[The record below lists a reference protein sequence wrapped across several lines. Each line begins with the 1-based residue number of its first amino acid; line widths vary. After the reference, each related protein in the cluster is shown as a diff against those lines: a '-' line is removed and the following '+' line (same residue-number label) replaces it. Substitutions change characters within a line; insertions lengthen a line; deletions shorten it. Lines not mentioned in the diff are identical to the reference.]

1 MYEGVIE
8 LKIINK
14 HKIEVENRG
23 YYYIGTYEKG
33 DYTLDKNKLIKANCL
48 YQNGCEIE
56 NLGYGH
62 KDGKPY
68 VKFKC
73 NNLFNQQ
80 MLAWEVRNNER
91 NKK

>member
-1 MYEGVIE
+1 MKT
-8 LKIINK
+8 LKIFNI
-14 HKIEVENRG
+14 
-23 YYYIGTYEKG
+23 TQ
-33 DYTLDKNKLIKANCL
+33 ANFL

-73 NNLFNQQ
+73 NQQ

>member
-48 YQNGCEIE
+48 YIRVKC
-56 NLGYGH
+56 
-62 KDGKPY
+62 PY
-68 VKFKC
+68 C
-73 NNLFNQQ
+73 GISRLFC
-80 MLAWEVRNNER
+80 
-91 NKK
+91 

>member
-1 MYEGVIE
+1 MKT
-8 LKIINK
+8 LKIFNI
-14 HKIEVENRG
+14 
-23 YYYIGTYEKG
+23 TQ
-33 DYTLDKNKLIKANCL
+33 ANFL

-80 MLAWEVRNNER
+80 MLTWEVRNNEK

>member
-1 MYEGVIE
+1 MKT
-8 LKIINK
+8 LKIFNI
-14 HKIEVENRG
+14 
-23 YYYIGTYEKG
+23 TQ
-33 DYTLDKNKLIKANCL
+33 ANFL
-48 YQNGCEIE
+48 YQNGCEVE